1 MSDALIISVLA
12 FVAVAGA
19 ALSFVAW
26 HRVSKRPKGEKSQ
39 FDSDDP
45 NV

>member
-1 MSDALIISVLA
+1 MSDALIVSLLA

-19 ALSFVAW
+19 ALSFLAW
-26 HRVSKRPKGEKSQ
+26 HRVSKRPRDEKSQ
-39 FDSDDP
+39 FDSDNP